1 MRKKGFYLKHVRS
14 RIAIKKKMKKKHFML
29 FVIFKSRITCN
40 KVTKKTHTNKKPD
53 G

>member
-1 MRKKGFYLKHVRS
+1 MIKKGFYLKHVRS
-14 RIAIKKKMKKKHFML
+14 RIAIKKIEKKHFML